1 MVGAMSANKVFS
13 RRHLMKINRLLTV
26 LMAATGLAGYGA
38 VASADA
44 AAGKATF
51 NEICSECHEVADFE
65 GEPAADLSATIQKIV
80 AGQVKHKK
88 ALKLSEQQ
96 AADVAAYMAS
106 GGK

>member
-1 MVGAMSANKVFS
+1 
-13 RRHLMKINRLLTV
+13 MKINRLMMV
-26 LMAATGLAGYGA
+26 AAATAGLAGYGHA
-38 VASADA
+38 ALADA

-51 NEICSECHEVADFE
+51 DEICAECHEAADFE
-65 GEPAADLSATIQKIV
+65 GEDTAALADTVKQIS

-88 ALKLSEQQ
+88 ALKLTDQQ